1 MILGDKDEQLLSQF
15 LQAKLQ
21 TFRCAAGSILKRTTI
36 QVEAQGPPPQNM
48 SLSKL
53 PGTTTT
59 WDLVRF
65 LIGRLSLTSIR
76 LRRGLE
82 DVASDEIYLALL

>member
-1 MILGDKDEQLLSQF
+1 MK
-15 LQAKLQ
+15 
-21 TFRCAAGSILKRTTI
+21 RNSIK
-36 QVEAQGPPPQNM
+36 VEAQGPPPQSV

-53 PGTTTT
+53 PDTTTA

-76 LRRGLE
+76 VRRGLE